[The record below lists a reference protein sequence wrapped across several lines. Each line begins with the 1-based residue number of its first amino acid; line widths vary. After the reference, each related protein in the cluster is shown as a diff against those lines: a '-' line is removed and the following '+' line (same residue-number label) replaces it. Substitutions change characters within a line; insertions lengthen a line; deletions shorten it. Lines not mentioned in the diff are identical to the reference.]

1 MPSCPSC
8 GRELHPE
15 AQFCGHCGY
24 TLLIKTTTSTKQEV
38 VKSTPKKRYALS
50 IFLIA
55 MIAVQGLGLSLVYSQ
70 YSQLQSEYSKF
81 KREAASQYSQL
92 ETKYNELQSEFS
104 KYKKEAISPPYTA
117 ISGREVS
124 WHFKSSDGE
133 SLIWK
138 MPIDT
143 YRYQITR
150 IKPTDYLNLK
160 NTKTGETYK
169 VMDYRKYVEKQSF
182 SNVIPSLYS
191 KINDDKKF
199 IHEVWYIVSQ
209 LTIYSTDIGAK
220 DIPRWPLETLT
231 EAGGDCEDT
240 SILVASML
248 KAAPTNYLVKL
259 VYCDANNPSDPK
271 TVNHVI
277 VWVEAGSYKT
287 FIETTSK
294 TTMSP
299 YTDVYGWYFEV

>member
-15 AQFCGHCGY
+15 AQFCGYCG
-24 TLLIKTTTSTKQEV
+24 KTTTSTKQEV
-38 VKSTPKKRYALS
+38 VKPTPKKWYVLS

-55 MIAVQGLGLSLVYSQ
+55 IIAVQGLGLSLVY
-70 YSQLQSEYSKF
+70 
-81 KREAASQYSQL
+81 SQYSQL

-117 ISGREVS
+117 ISGRDVS

-133 SLIWK
+133 LLIWK
-138 MPIDT
+138 VPIDT

-209 LTIYSTDIGAK
+209 LTTYSADIGSK

-248 KAAPTNYLVKL
+248 KAAPTNYIVKL
-259 VYCDANNPSDPK
+259 VYCDAKNPSDPK

-299 YTDVYGWYFEV
+299 YTNVVGWYFEV